1 VYNCSILCSLLVSS
15 ACRCGADLTRSSMP
29 HRDNPV
35 DILQPQGSSRMG
47 GSCIVESYL
56 EWCWAEVGIGNGEM
70 EKAREPRELVS
81 CE

>member
-1 VYNCSILCSLLVSS
+1 
-15 ACRCGADLTRSSMP
+15 MP

-56 EWCWAEVGIGNGEM
+56 EWCWAEVGVG
-70 EKAREPRELVS
+70 KRERRREAEGTTVKTGGLNNN
-81 CE
+81 